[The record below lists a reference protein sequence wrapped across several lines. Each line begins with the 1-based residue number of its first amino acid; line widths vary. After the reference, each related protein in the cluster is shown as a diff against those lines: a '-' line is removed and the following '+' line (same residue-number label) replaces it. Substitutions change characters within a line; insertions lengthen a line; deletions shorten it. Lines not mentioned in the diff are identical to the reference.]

1 MQHKAHSVPKLL
13 VTGSNGQVGFEL
25 RRSLAPLGEVIA
37 LDRAAC
43 DLAQWDELRR
53 VVREHRPDVIV
64 NAAAYTA
71 VDEAEKDSCAAFA
84 VNGTAAG
91 VLAEEARALGSLLV
105 HYSTDYVFDGTK
117 ATGAYVETDAVNPQ
131 SVYGKSKLAG
141 ERAIATSGVAAL
153 VLRTCWVAGAHGRN
167 FAKTMLQLGRERDS
181 LRVISDQFGAPT
193 TAALIADVTAQI
205 VARFL
210 LAADR
215 SAFPGGVYHLAAAGE
230 TTWHGYAT
238 EVLRYAA
245 ASGMVLKVDPGA
257 ITAIPATEYP
267 LSAPRPANSR
277 LDSSRLR
284 ETFGIHLPDWRQ
296 GVHFLLDQ
304 ILWDPDHA

>member
-1 MQHKAHSVPKLL
+1 MLRKSRTVPKFL

-43 DLAQWDELRR
+43 DLTQPHMLRR
-53 VVREHRPDVIV
+53 LVREYRPDVIV
-64 NAAAYTA
+64 NPAAYTD
-71 VDEAEKDSCAAFA
+71 VDKAESDADTAFA
-84 VNGTAAG
+84 VNCAAVG

-117 ATGAYVETDAVNPQ
+117 GGFYVETDVTNPQ

-141 ERAIATSGVAAL
+141 EQAIAASGATAMVF
-153 VLRTCWVAGAHGRN
+153 RTCWLAGAHGGN
-167 FAKTMLQLGRERDS
+167 FAKTILRLARERES
-181 LRVISDQFGAPT
+181 LRVIADQFGTPT

-205 VARFL
+205 IASSW
-210 LAADR
+210 LAAGR
-215 SAFPGGVYHLAAAGE
+215 SAFPGDTYHLTADGV

-245 ASGMVLKVDPGA
+245 ARGVQLKVDPETIA
-257 ITAIPATEYP
+257 AVSAAEYP
-267 LSAPRPANSR
+267 LPAPRPANSR
-277 LDSSRLR
+277 LDTSKLR
-284 ETFGIHLPDWRQ
+284 ETFGIHLPHWRQ
-296 GVHFLLDQ
+296 GINFLLEQ
-304 ILWDPDHA
+304 IL